1 MQFVPS
7 FFKLARAHC
16 SWAMHRP
23 VLPSNAAMLAS
34 CEDKNFSG
42 ISTNNVNNTVAR
54 NKITDAA
61 IIVTEA
67 SETE

>member
-1 MQFVPS
+1 
-7 FFKLARAHC
+7 
-16 SWAMHRP
+16 
-23 VLPSNAAMLAS
+23 MLAS